1 MSIPIDESHHFYRIA
16 FLSDLLPPEEVAGV
30 VVVVDTVAEAV
41 LGTARVDISADTD
54 DESLNKN

>member
-1 MSIPIDESHHFYRIA
+1 VSIPIDESHHFYRVA
-16 FLSDLLPPEEVAGV
+16 FLPDPLPPEEVASV
-30 VVVVDTVAEAV
+30 VVVGDTVTEAV